1 MALYIVI
8 KLSNIEK
15 FMYVNKESF
24 KKLLFT
30 YKKNLYLKNQVK
42 ISYCTFLVV
51 KLL

>member
-30 YKKNLYLKNQVK
+30 YKKKLIFEKSSKNIILYFF
-42 ISYCTFLVV
+42 SG
-51 KLL
+51 

>member
-8 KLSNIEK
+8 KLSNIKK

-30 YKKNLYLKNQVK
+30 YKKLIFEKSSKNIILY
-42 ISYCTFLVV
+42 FFGG
-51 KLL
+51 